1 MINIGCHLSISKG
14 YEAAVN
20 DCLDIGANTFQF
32 FTRNPRG
39 GKAKDINKEDIN
51 RFLKIAEENNLCKIV
66 AHAPYTMNICSSKE
80 NISEFSKDM
89 MIDDLKR
96 MECIPGNFYNF
107 HPGSH
112 TGQGVKAGIKKI
124 YQALNE
130 ILVENMNTTVLLET
144 MSGKGSEVG
153 GKFEEIREII
163 DNVKLKN
170 KIGVCLDTCHIYD
183 AGYDIA
189 NDLDGVIKE
198 FDNIIGFESLKAIH
212 LNDSKN
218 SLGSKK
224 DRHEKIGQ
232 GNIGI
237 QTFSNIVN
245 KAEFKNIPFI
255 LETPQ
260 ESLDGYKNEIRT
272 VKNFFNING

>member
-14 YEAAVN
+14 FEAIAK
-20 DCLDIGANTFQF
+20 DCLNIDANTFQF

-39 GKAKDINKEDIN
+39 GKSKDIDEKDINK
-51 RFLKIAEENNLCKIV
+51 FLQISKENNFCKIV

-80 NISEFSKDM
+80 DIAEFSKNM

-96 MECIPGNFYNF
+96 MEHIPGNLYNF

-112 TGQGVKAGIKKI
+112 TGQGTKVGIEKI
-124 YQALNE
+124 YTALNE
-130 ILVENMNTTVLLET
+130 ILTENIETTVLLET
-144 MSGKGSEVG
+144 MAGKGSEVG
-153 GKFEEIREII
+153 CKFEEIREII
-163 DNVKLKN
+163 DNIKLKN
-170 KIGVCLDTCHIYD
+170 KVGVCMDTCHIYD
-183 AGYDIA
+183 AGYDIV
-189 NDLDGVIKE
+189 NNLDGVIKE
-198 FDNIIGFESLKAIH
+198 FDRVIGIENLKAVH

-218 SLGSKK
+218 LLGSKK

-237 QTFSNIVN
+237 QAFFNIIN
-245 KAEFKNIPFI
+245 REEFRGIPFI

-260 ESLDGYKNEIRT
+260 DGLGGYKNEIKIIKNL
-272 VKNFFNING
+272 VKN